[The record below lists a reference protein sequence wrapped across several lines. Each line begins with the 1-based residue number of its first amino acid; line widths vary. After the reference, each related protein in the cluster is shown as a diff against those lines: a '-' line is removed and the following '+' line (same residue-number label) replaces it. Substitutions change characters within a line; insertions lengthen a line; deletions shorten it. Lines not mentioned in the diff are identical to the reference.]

1 MRRRPPRSTLFPYAT
16 LFRSIQPGGLGRLL
30 GAWRSDSMCDV
41 SDDPSLRRARAAP
54 ANRLET
60 RVHHLSPHSF
70 RVTTI
75 TDVLEQGVPL
85 EDVQRLAGPADPRTT
100 RLGTEVTSNWWCGDL
115 LPTRFIALSAA
126 PVLWRFS
133 HRMGRCS
140 GVE

>member
-70 RVTTI
+70 RAGEKASHAADQTI
-75 TDVLEQGVPL
+75 RHSRTLGN
-85 EDVQRLAGPADPRTT
+85 APATVACAD
-100 RLGTEVTSNWWCGDL
+100 
-115 LPTRFIALSAA
+115 
-126 PVLWRFS
+126 
-133 HRMGRCS
+133 H
-140 GVE
+140 